1 MSSVLSPPGVTLQST
16 TSRRRAFVLFYA
28 NPDSP
33 SFLVGGKSYQRAY
46 CRIDN
51 RLSDSVAYSNASRL
65 LRDAR
70 VKHDIEVVAAACG
83 LGVDVRIAARAAI
96 ARGTITRYSQSV
108 RVNSDGSKSVET
120 TEEEPGFKERLDALE
135 QFDRITGYA

>member
-1 MSSVLSPPGVTLQST
+1 M
-16 TSRRRAFVLFYA
+16 LFYA

-46 CRIDN
+46 CRPDN

-70 VKHDIEVVAAACG
+70 VKRDIEVVAAACG
-83 LGVDVRIAARAAI
+83 LGVHVRIAARAAI
-96 ARGTITRYSQSV
+96 ARGTITRYSQGV
-108 RVNSDGSKSVET
+108 RVNSGKRPVDRT
-120 TEEEPGFKERLDALE
+120 PGRWGEGTAE
-135 QFDRITGYA
+135 AAIGGAGEG